1 MTDASVISVPPLD
14 QPHYGIGVVAAVK
27 RLFQKYATFSG
38 RASRSEYWCVVL
50 AFGAFSVPFSILNA
64 IAVSAGVT
72 MDSSGISQPGPFST
86 VMLVFGLIVVLATIV
101 PHMALTV
108 RRLHDANLSGLLY
121 LLNLVPYLGSLLL
134 AAIAARPSNPQG
146 ARFDAVRSATGGLLN
161 RPAGG

>member
-1 MTDASVISVPPLD
+1 MTDASVLPVPPLD

-27 RLFQKYATFSG
+27 RFFQKYATFSG

-50 AFGAFSVPFSILNA
+50 AFGAFSVPLSILNV
-64 IAVSAGVT
+64 IAVSAGVRI
-72 MDSSGISQPGPFST
+72 DESSPLFA
-86 VMLVFGLIVVLATIV
+86 VALVIGALVALATIV
-101 PHMALTV
+101 PQMALTV

-134 AAIAARPSNPQG
+134 AAIAARPSNPLG
-146 ARFDAVRSATGGLLN
+146 ARFDRARSAADAPLE